1 MADKKIKID
10 LIDIPAGRLRDI
22 DPDWAKTL
30 AGMFEET
37 GHKTPIDVE
46 VIGDR
51 FRLVAGGHRLE
62 AAKILNWKQISC
74 RILVPATDQPAE
86 EMRLHEILENLGRK
100 NFNAL
105 ERCEALAELK
115 RVYEVL
121 HPEAKNGGDR
131 KSQAA
136 KNNDKNQIAIFAFC
150 SSASE
155 TTGLSRRSV
164 EHAVQIFEGLAP
176 ASREALKGTPFAE
189 KQSDLKALAELAPTA
204 QSKVLD
210 LVLGQEPK
218 AGSIA
223 DAKFMVSGK
232 KPESDGEKKLQ
243 RVRDILPKLSKAAK
257 FTVFRAHKK
266 EILELVQK
274 EGWLNA

>member
-30 AGMFEET
+30 AGMFKET

-46 VIGDR
+46 VTGDR

-105 ERCEALAELK
+105 ERCEALTELK
-115 RVYEVL
+115 RVYQTL
-121 HPEAKNGGDR
+121 HPQTKHGGDR
-131 KSQAA
+131 KSHAA
-136 KNNDKNQIAIFAFC
+136 KKKTEDQVAIFAFC
-150 SSASE
+150 QNAAD

-164 EHAVQIFEGLAP
+164 ELAVQIFEGLAP

-189 KQSDLKALAELAPTA
+189 KQSDLKALAELDATA
-204 QSKVLD
+204 QAKVLD

-266 EILELVQK
+266 EIIELVQR
-274 EGWLNA
+274 EGWLDA